1 MFFTFQPKYPGLKL
15 RTHINNPN
23 CRSYRGAT
31 DSQLLLATNT
41 WGVYCLVNPFTRT
54 ERLLPIPSIHDGLID
69 EEGYLR
75 EEMPMRKLV
84 VCPDSGL
91 VAAILGHEYSAKIAL
106 FAPESAAWSWT
117 VSSCDPWRSY
127 ADMIFF
133 DGKLYAL
140 THDEDLLALEV
151 GYDEGGQPR
160 ISSVERVIEGGDGVL
175 KGYTWTRYLV
185 ARPCGGGLLM
195 VCRILL
201 EYVATTSEFL
211 VFQADLQSP
220 RWVKVDTLGG
230 DEALFVGRL
239 SSRAVRAGRHGLRGD
254 QIFFL
259 DDSAAIQRPRVRS
272 GPTEDAFANVYDM
285 KDGRVSCVSTVL
297 QMQRY
302 RVEASLATWLFREDA
317 DAEE

>member
-1 MFFTFQPKYPGLKL
+1 
-15 RTHINNPN
+15 
-23 CRSYRGAT
+23 
-31 DSQLLLATNT
+31 
-41 WGVYCLVNPFTRT
+41 
-54 ERLLPIPSIHDGLID
+54 
-69 EEGYLR
+69 
-75 EEMPMRKLV
+75 
-84 VCPDSGL
+84 
-91 VAAILGHEYSAKIAL
+91 
-106 FAPESAAWSWT
+106 
-117 VSSCDPWRSY
+117 
-127 ADMIFF
+127 
-133 DGKLYAL
+133 
-140 THDEDLLALEV
+140 
-151 GYDEGGQPR
+151 
-160 ISSVERVIEGGDGVL
+160 
-175 KGYTWTRYLV
+175 
-185 ARPCGGGLLM
+185 M

-239 SSRAVRAGRHGLRGD
+239 SSRAVRAGRHRLRGD